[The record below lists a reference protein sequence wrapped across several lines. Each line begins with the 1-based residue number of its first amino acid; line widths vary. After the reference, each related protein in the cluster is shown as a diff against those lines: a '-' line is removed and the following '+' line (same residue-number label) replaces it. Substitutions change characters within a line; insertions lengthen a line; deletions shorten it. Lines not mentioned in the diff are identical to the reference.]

1 MARPTTAA
9 STAAAD
15 LPAPLPGAVGDEA
28 APAGDEAAPAG
39 DQAAPVLVVADNGD
53 PSTDQRGAERFRL
66 LLRVAKLRTTTGEFL
81 CVLRDISDLG
91 LKVRIFHDI
100 PRDALCEL
108 ELGGG
113 EIFQVQRVWQHGG
126 HAGFKFADTPVEAD
140 RLIDEAGPFPKRHI
154 RLRFKRPVP
163 VMLMTDGLAMPA
175 DLCDISQH
183 GAALSFERRLAIGQQ
198 VRIDTPHL
206 PELTARVRWRRGRL
220 HGIVFQEGFRLDA
233 LAEVAARMQLDHS
246 GGGAAAASLD
256 PPQPA

>member
-9 STAAAD
+9 NTAAAD
-15 LPAPLPGAVGDEA
+15 LPAP
-28 APAGDEAAPAG
+28 APAAAG
-39 DQAAPVLVVADNGD
+39 DQAAPVLVGAEADADAGD
-53 PSTDQRGAERFRL
+53 SMSDQRGAERFRL

-100 PRDALCEL
+100 PKDALCEL

-113 EIFQVQRVWQHGG
+113 EIFQVQRVWQHSG
-126 HAGFKFADTPVEAD
+126 HAGFKFAGSPVEVD
-140 RLIDEAGPFPKRHI
+140 RLIEEAGPFPKRHI
-154 RLRFKRPVP
+154 RLRLKRPVP

-175 DLCDISQH
+175 HLCDISQH

-198 VRIDTPHL
+198 VRIVTPHL

-233 LAEVAARMQLDHS
+233 LAEVAARMQLDHCS
-246 GGGAAAASLD
+246 GGAADSLH
-256 PPQPA
+256 PPQPS